1 MHRVSLSTV
10 NKPQSPEHSSLSRT
24 HVECQCE
31 DILVWEG
38 RQPAAGHTS
47 PTSQSPRSVSDA
59 ATALLALKGQIG
71 VKTTARE
78 GGL

>member
-31 DILVWEG
+31 DILVREG
-38 RQPAAGHTS
+38 TQPGHTS